1 MSDGEGKAPAKEAEG
16 AGATRTTLD
25 IARIMEAIPH
35 RFPFLL
41 VDRVVDFIPGVSA
54 VGIKNISINEHVFQG
69 HFPRHP
75 VFPGVMIIESMAQTA
90 GVLVVETLGEAA
102 RGKLVYFMSIEG
114 AKFRKPV
121 VPGDQMRVHVTKER
135 QRGSV
140 WKFSA
145 QAKVDGAVVAEASF
159 AAMILD
165 G

>member
-1 MSDGEGKAPAKEAEG
+1 MSMADGDATREEAG
-16 AGATRTTLD
+16 TRTTLD

-35 RFPFLL
+35 RYPFLL
-41 VDRVVDFIPGVSA
+41 VDRVVEMVPGVSA
-54 VGIKNISINEHVFQG
+54 VGIKNVSISEPVFQG

-75 VFPGVMIIESMAQTA
+75 VFPGVMIIECMAQTA
-90 GVLVVETLGEAA
+90 GVLVVETLGPEA
-102 RGKLVYFMSIEG
+102 RGKLVYFMSVDN

-135 QRGSV
+135 QRGNV

-145 QAKVDGAVVAEASF
+145 EAKVDGAVVAEATYT
-159 AAMILD
+159 AMILD

>member
-1 MSDGEGKAPAKEAEG
+1 MADHDGKAPEG
-16 AGATRTTLD
+16 ATGAGETRGTLD

-41 VDRVVDFIPGVSA
+41 VDRVVDLIPGESA

-90 GVLVVETLGEAA
+90 GVLVVETLGPEA
-102 RGKLVYFMSIEG
+102 RGKLVYFMSVDS

-121 VPGDQMRVHVTKER
+121 IPGDQMRVHVKQER
-135 QRGSV
+135 RRGNV

-145 QAKVDGAVVAEASF
+145 EAKVDGAVVAEASY

-165 G
+165 S